1 MIFGAGFLSANQ
13 AKLNAARF
21 AAELIAKRIDS
32 IERLGVGTGSTVR
45 LIIEYLLSDNKI
57 VEKIKRLK
65 LYVSSLDTL
74 LALRRYGLEP
84 YTYLPGE
91 TIDLYFD
98 GADEVVLTEK
108 CPLVKGRGAALTR
121 EKILAFNSKHTIIVV
136 DESKV
141 SPRLGHLN
149 KPLPIEVI
157 PVAAE
162 PVLSYLKSKG
172 MRAEIR
178 NACQCRDGPALSDNY
193 GVVIDTWPWELENVE
208 KIVAELKNVPGVIE
222 HGLFIGLV
230 DEIVVGETNTARIH
244 KCQRTMR
251 R

>member
-1 MIFGAGFLSANQ
+1 MSANQ

-21 AAELIAKRIDS
+21 AAELIAERIDS

-45 LIIEYLLSDNKI
+45 LVIEYLLSDRKI
-57 VEKIKRLK
+57 VEKIKKLK
-65 LYVSSLDTL
+65 LYVSSLDTWFT
-74 LALRRYGLEP
+74 LRRYGLEP
-84 YTYLPGE
+84 YTHLPGE

-98 GADEVVLTEK
+98 GADEVVLTEE
-108 CPLVKGRGAALTR
+108 CPLIKGRGAALTR
-121 EKILAFNSKHTIIVV
+121 EKILAFNSKHTIIVI
-136 DESKV
+136 DKSKV
-141 SPRLGHLN
+141 SPRLGYLN

-162 PVLSYLKSKG
+162 PVLSYLKSIG
-172 MRAEIR
+172 VRAEIR

-193 GVVIDTWPWELENVE
+193 GAIIDAWPWELENVE
-208 KIVAELKNVPGVIE
+208 KFVAGLKNVPGVVE

-230 DEIVVGETNTARIH
+230 DEIVVGETDTARIH
-244 KCQRTMR
+244 KCRRTVR